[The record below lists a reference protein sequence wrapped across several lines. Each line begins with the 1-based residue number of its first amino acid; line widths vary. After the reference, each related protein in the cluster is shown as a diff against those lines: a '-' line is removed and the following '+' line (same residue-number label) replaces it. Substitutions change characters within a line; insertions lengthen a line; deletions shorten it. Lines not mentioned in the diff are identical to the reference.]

1 MAVEPMVGRNN
12 VKKALL
18 CVFEHLLL
26 LLRSRP
32 QHKRLFFQAKLRH
45 TGKCASTVTL
55 SCSRNGQK
63 SFGSLKNTL
72 FVHRDSINIYPCP
85 QFTVLWS
92 KGLLRR
98 HLILNLRVR
107 KEHHIVRIG
116 NHVSICLSSPDTS
129 KQMLLQVLHPANLSL
144 SSCHQPSK
152 QQAILEKIQSK
163 TKTTANN
170 DSPSNTASEKTI

>member
-1 MAVEPMVGRNN
+1 M
-12 VKKALL
+12 
-18 CVFEHLLL
+18 

-32 QHKRLFFQAKLRH
+32 QHKRLFFQGIKYHKVNCEENLKSHMATFLSLPQNRLVPAKLRH

-107 KEHHIVRIG
+107 KEHHIVRSAG
-116 NHVSICLSSPDTS
+116 PRL
-129 KQMLLQVLHPANLSL
+129 
-144 SSCHQPSK
+144 
-152 QQAILEKIQSK
+152 
-163 TKTTANN
+163 
-170 DSPSNTASEKTI
+170 